1 MIVFIELESLFNLAN
16 HVRCLLSS
24 EDNCCKD
31 DIAKRLEKLLHRVY
45 SDYNNYINEED
56 TSTINCVED
65 VTQALLKQYGI
76 KQPIRLRVLCDISLV
91 LDLGET
97 HVTDTER
104 IR

>member
-24 EDNCCKD
+24 EDSCCKD
-31 DIAKRLEKLLHRVY
+31 DITKRLEKLLHRVY

-56 TSTINCVED
+56 ASTINCVED

-76 KQPIRLRVLCDISLV
+76 KRPVQLRVLCDISLV

-97 HVTDTER
+97 HVTDTE
-104 IR
+104 